1 MSDSKATG
9 KAFDLGLLR
18 RILSYARPYSGT
30 FYLGLGLTLLISVL
44 STSRPIFIQ
53 YTIDHFVAPN
63 EGEPDPQW
71 LLYMILIMIGILIVE
86 SLLQF
91 GSIYITN
98 WLGQNIIVDMRRQL
112 YRHILQFKM
121 KYFDQTPIGTL
132 VTRAGSDIE
141 TIANIFSQG
150 IIVIF
155 GDLFKLAV
163 VLITMFVYNWRLALL
178 ALAVMPLLIFA
189 ARLFQKAIKKAFSD
203 VRTQV
208 TRLNAFV
215 QEHLTG
221 MKIVQIFGREDQEFE
236 KFQDINREHMKA
248 NIRSIWQFSIFLPVV
263 EISSAISI
271 GLIVWWGGLH
281 AALEDGVTLGD
292 LIAFILFVNMMFRP
306 IRQLADRFNTLQMGM
321 VSSDRVFKVLDTDF
335 QIPNNGSLRLDEVR
349 GNIQFDEVVFGY
361 NPDEPVLKGI
371 SFEVKKGQTLA
382 LVGATGAGKTSI
394 INLLSRFYE
403 IQSGKITID
412 GVDIHDVE
420 LENLR
425 SHIAVVLQDV
435 FLFSDSIHNNIT
447 LNEDIPA
454 QKVEE
459 AAKIIGVDE
468 FIDSL
473 PGGYDYNVRERGGML
488 SAGQRQLISFLRA
501 YVSEPSIL
509 VLDEAT
515 SSVDTHTEQLIQHAI
530 DKLTENRTSIVI
542 AHRLATTQKA
552 DQILVLEKGRIVER
566 GNHQELL
573 QQNGKY
579 KELYELQFESELP
592 EGRRS

>member
-1 MSDSKATG
+1 MSDSKVTG
-9 KAFDLGLLR
+9 KAFDLKLLR
-18 RILSYARPYSGT
+18 RILSYAAPYKGK
-30 FYLGLGLTLLISVL
+30 FYFGLFLTLFISVL
-44 STSRPIFIQ
+44 STSRPILIQ
-53 YTIDHFVAPN
+53 YTIDHYVVPTT
-63 EGEPDPQW
+63 GEPNVTW
-71 LLYMILIMIGILIVE
+71 LGYMMLIMVAILILETFV
-86 SLLQF
+86 QF

-98 WLGQNIIVDMRRQL
+98 WLGQNIIKDMRMQL
-112 YRHILQFKM
+112 YRHILSFKM

-132 VTRAGSDIE
+132 VTRAVSDIE
-141 TIANIFSQG
+141 TISNIFSQG

-163 VLITMFVYNWRLALL
+163 VLVTMFVYNWRLALL
-178 ALAVMPLLIFA
+178 SLAIMPFLIFA
-189 ARLFQKAIKKAFSD
+189 ARIFQRAIKKAFSD
-203 VRTQV
+203 VRTEV
-208 TRLNAFV
+208 AKLNAFV

-221 MKIVQIFGREDQEFE
+221 MRIVQIFNREEQEFK
-236 KFQDINREHMKA
+236 KFQEINRAHMKA
-248 NIRSIWQFSIFLPVV
+248 NIRSIWHFSIFLPVV

-321 VSSDRVFKVLDTDF
+321 VSSERVFKVLDTDF
-335 QIPNNGSLRLDEVR
+335 VISDEGSLQLDNVKGRIE
-349 GNIQFDEVVFGY
+349 FKDVVFGY

-371 SFEVKKGQTLA
+371 SFEVEEGQTLA

-403 IQSGKITID
+403 ISEGTITID
-412 GVDIHDVE
+412 GKDIHDVA
-420 LENLR
+420 LDDLR
-425 SHIAVVLQDV
+425 SHIAIVLQDV
-435 FLFSDSIHNNIT
+435 FLFSDSIYNNIT
-447 LNEDIPA
+447 LNEKIPIERI
-454 QKVEE
+454 EE

-473 PGGYDYNVRERGGML
+473 PDRYDYNVRERGGML

-501 YVSEPSIL
+501 YISAPSIL

-515 SSVDTHTEQLIQHAI
+515 SSVDTHTELLIQNAI
-530 DKLTENRTSIVI
+530 DKLTENRTSIII
-542 AHRLATTQKA
+542 AHRLATIQKA
-552 DQILVLEKGRIVER
+552 DQILVLEKGKIVER

-573 QQNGKY
+573 RQNGKY
-579 KELYELQFESELP
+579 KELYELQFENEVPSP
-592 EGRRS
+592 

>member
-1 MSDSKATG
+1 MSDSKVTG
-9 KAFDLGLLR
+9 KAFDLKLLR
-18 RILSYARPYSGT
+18 RILSYAAPYKEK
-30 FYLGLGLTLLISVL
+30 FYFGLFLTLFISVL
-44 STSRPIFIQ
+44 STSRPILIQ
-53 YTIDHFVAPN
+53 YTIDHYVVPTT
-63 EGEPDPQW
+63 GEPNVTW
-71 LLYMILIMIGILIVE
+71 LGYMMLIMVAILILETFV
-86 SLLQF
+86 QF

-98 WLGQNIIVDMRRQL
+98 WLGQNIIKDMRMQL
-112 YRHILQFKM
+112 YRHILAFKM

-132 VTRAGSDIE
+132 VTRAVSDIE
-141 TIANIFSQG
+141 TISNIFSQG

-163 VLITMFVYNWRLALL
+163 VLVTMFVYNWRLALL
-178 ALAVMPLLIFA
+178 SLAIMPLLIFA
-189 ARLFQKAIKKAFSD
+189 ARIFQRAIKKAFSD
-203 VRTQV
+203 VRTEV
-208 TRLNAFV
+208 AKLNAFV

-221 MKIVQIFGREDQEFE
+221 MRIVQIFNREEQEFQ
-236 KFQDINREHMKA
+236 KFQEINRAHMKA
-248 NIRSIWQFSIFLPVV
+248 NIRSIWHFSIFLPVV

-321 VSSDRVFKVLDTDF
+321 VSSERVFKVLDTDF
-335 QIPNNGSLRLDEVR
+335 VIQDQGSLRLDKVKGRIE
-349 GNIQFDEVVFGY
+349 FKDVVFGY
-361 NPDEPVLKGI
+361 NPNEPVLKGI
-371 SFEVKKGQTLA
+371 SFEVEEGQTLA

-403 IQSGKITID
+403 ISKGTITID
-412 GVDIHDVE
+412 GKDIHDVA
-420 LENLR
+420 LDDLR
-425 SHIAVVLQDV
+425 SHIAIVLQDV
-435 FLFSDSIHNNIT
+435 FLFSDSIYNNIT
-447 LNEDIPA
+447 LNEKIA
-454 QKVEE
+454 IEKIEE

-473 PGGYDYNVRERGGML
+473 PDRYDYNVRERGGML

-501 YVSEPSIL
+501 YISAPSIL

-515 SSVDTHTEQLIQHAI
+515 SSVDTHTELLIQNAI
-530 DKLTENRTSIVI
+530 DKLTENRTSIII
-542 AHRLATTQKA
+542 AHRLATIQKA

-573 QQNGKY
+573 RKNGKY
-579 KELYELQFESELP
+579 KELYELQFENEVPS
-592 EGRRS
+592 S